1 MNPRWQDTAAKE
13 TYIKA
18 IQATSSLTSSNTG
31 QGFIEPHIYT
41 GGQLSTNLAKQNNT
55 IIQLLVQVLE
65 KNLDLEQAVA
75 NLTAQVTRL
84 EKAVADKDTVK
95 LPESVLNDLT
105 KEFGKVNLGKGK
117 GIEGTVS
124 SRDKNFYVWKN
135 PFNQY
140 NEQKPHKAPGSARN

>member
-1 MNPRWQDTAAKE
+1 MNPRWQETAAKE

-18 IQATSSLTSSNTG
+18 IQATASLTSNGTG
-31 QGFIEPHIYT
+31 QGFIEPHTYT

-55 IIQLLVQVLE
+55 IIELLVQVLE

-75 NLTAQVTRL
+75 NLTGQVTRL
-84 EKAVADKDTVK
+84 EKAVADKEAVK
-95 LPESVLNDLT
+95 LPEKVLEDLT

-117 GIEGTVS
+117 GIEGKVL

-135 PFNQY
+135 PYTQY
-140 NEQKPHKAPGSARN
+140 NEQKPHKAPSAPRN